1 MSSIGLVVIW
11 YLLGLAGCVLGKKA
25 DRTLSGKDFTVED
38 LLLTLILSLF
48 GGLLFLFGLFYFLS
62 RVDFGSRVLIK
73 GKRNEWD

>member
-1 MSSIGLVVIW
+1 MSTIGLAVIW
-11 YLLGLAGCVLGKKA
+11 YLLGLAGCALGEKA

-48 GGLLFLFGLFYFLS
+48 GGLLFLFGLCYFVS

-73 GKRNEWD
+73 GKKK